1 MKKLLMLLVLTFS
14 LAIATH
20 AQDNKD
26 KTKPT
31 STIPQ
36 KVHNTVSKHKKHKG
50 YKTKHKHNGHTTKHK
65 VDMKEGEVKDKS
77 K

>member
-1 MKKLLMLLVLTFS
+1 MKKLFILLIFTFS
-14 LAIATH
+14 LGIVTH
-20 AQDNKD
+20 AQDDKD

-36 KVHNTVSKHKKHKG
+36 KVHNTVSKHKKHKS
-50 YKTKHKHNGHTTKHK
+50 YKAKHKHDGKTTRHN
-65 VDMKEGEVKDKS
+65 VDMKKGEVKDKS